1 MFKSILNL
9 CDSEPLR
16 PDVDDPLSEII
27 AYNNQR
33 LENLKTVENQLLST
47 RLRKRKQELN
57 NVRTFISKPEVEL
70 IGFIGWGQGCLG
82 QLDYGTGTSA
92 VEGFLYRENGIVHYQ
107 KLGSS
112 VEIFNKLTPDQ
123 QQSHDIIDGPFVTK
137 FAQIIAI
144 KGLDGRDIHK
154 VYNYNPKNPQIVTQK
169 NLNEIY
175 PNGYGILQ
183 SKKAAKY
190 LLEFDDWFHSILQ
203 QDSRFY
209 NWWHSNLVKYNHNQ
223 KDKSI
228 DPNFLKIKSVHDPL
242 HNTATKSRL
251 AALANNQGSVFTHTF
266 GIEEDFSQHL
276 TILSKSLVENN
287 KYAFL
292 DYNMSNNHTNGTII
306 DQLKQLQGILA
317 DVQQFSAEENLY
329 FTEKNQEIDV
339 RMSINNQKS
348 TKYIEAKNNGLIP
361 DIAQDDLLDIL
372 SEHVQINHLK
382 FVLIQKHI
390 DDLYQRLSKVST
402 AINQTIPGLL
412 AELENNHG

>member
-1 MFKSILNL
+1 M
-9 CDSEPLR
+9 
-16 PDVDDPLSEII
+16 
-27 AYNNQR
+27 
-33 LENLKTVENQLLST
+33 
-47 RLRKRKQELN
+47 N

-292 DYNMSNNHTNGTII
+292 
-306 DQLKQLQGILA
+306 
-317 DVQQFSAEENLY
+317 
-329 FTEKNQEIDV
+329 
-339 RMSINNQKS
+339 
-348 TKYIEAKNNGLIP
+348 GL
-361 DIAQDDLLDIL
+361 
-372 SEHVQINHLK
+372 
-382 FVLIQKHI
+382 
-390 DDLYQRLSKVST
+390 
-402 AINQTIPGLL
+402 
-412 AELENNHG
+412 